1 MPTHPVPIKR
11 IALKI
16 DVDTCRGTLV
26 GVPTLVELLQRHD
39 AAGTFFFSLG
49 PDCSGREA
57 RLASPSRYYDRLTR
71 LYGLLLPAPDIGS
84 RGAESMRQARA
95 AGFEVAIH
103 AWHRVRWENRVYT
116 ADNAWIEAEM
126 AQAYRRFEALFG
138 EPPKAHG
145 AAAWRMNR
153 HALRLTQRL
162 GFAYASDCR
171 GKFPFIPVIDGELVH
186 CPQLPTTLPTLDEL
200 LLPAGASVDRAIEQ
214 ILGETGSTD
223 GEHVFTLRAEL
234 EGMKFSNAFERLL
247 VEWKNQGYQLVA
259 LRDLLISRKLAT
271 LPRHTVIFAEIPGR
285 AGTHLLQ
292 GSAFLPP
299 E

>member
-1 MPTHPVPIKR
+1 MKR

-16 DVDTCRGTLV
+16 DVDTCRGTLF
-26 GVPTLVELLQRHD
+26 GVPTLIELLQRHE
-39 AAGTFFFSLG
+39 ASGTFFFSLG
-49 PDCSGREA
+49 PDTSGREA
-57 RLASPSRYYDRLTR
+57 RHLSPSRYYDLLTR
-71 LYGLLLPAPDIGS
+71 LYGLLLPAPDIGR
-84 RGAESMRQARA
+84 RGAESMRQAHA

-103 AWHRVRWENRVYT
+103 TWNRVRWESRVYT
-116 ADNAWIEAEM
+116 ADNAWIEAQM

-138 EPPKAHG
+138 EPPQAHG

-186 CPQLPTTLPTLDEL
+186 CPQLPTTLPTFDEL
-200 LLPAGASVDRAIEQ
+200 LLPAAASVDQAVER
-214 ILGETGSTD
+214 ILEETGNTG

-234 EGMKFSNAFERLL
+234 EGMKFGNAFERLL

-259 LRDLLISRKLAT
+259 LRDLLSSRKLAT
-271 LPRHTVIFAEIPGR
+271 LPRHNVIFAEIPGR
-285 AGTHLLQ
+285 SGTHMLQ
-292 GSAFLPP
+292 GGAFLPP

>member
-1 MPTHPVPIKR
+1 MKR

-26 GVPTLVELLQRHD
+26 GVPALIEMLQRHD
-39 AAGTFFFSLG
+39 AAGSFFFSLG
-49 PDCSGREA
+49 PDCSGRET
-57 RLASPSRYYDRLTR
+57 RQASPGRYYDLRTR
-71 LYGLLLPAPDIGS
+71 LYGLLLPAPDIGR
-84 RGAESMRQARA
+84 RGAESMRQAHA

-103 AWHRVRWENRVYT
+103 AWNRVRWESRVYI
-116 ADNAWIEAEM
+116 ADNAWIEAQM

-138 EPPKAHG
+138 EPPQAHG

-171 GKFPFIPVIDGELVH
+171 GKFPFIPGIDGELVH
-186 CPQLPTTLPTLDEL
+186 CPQLPTTLPTFDEL
-200 LLPAGASVDRAIEQ
+200 LLPAAASVDQAVERLLE
-214 ILGETGSTD
+214 ETGNTG

-234 EGMKFSNAFERLL
+234 EGMKFGNAFERLL

-259 LRDLLISRKLAT
+259 LRDLLSSRKLAT
-271 LPRHTVIFAEIPGR
+271 LPRHNVIFAEIPGR
-285 AGTHLLQ
+285 SGTHMLQ
-292 GSAFLPP
+292 GGAFLPP